1 MSQTH
6 SKPALTAE
14 QQAAIKAIRE
24 RSKVERPGPDELIYR
39 GELDE
44 LVPDGPYI
52 ELRVAT
58 VKLRKIRAARA
69 LSLTDV
75 SDRSGMT
82 RAAISKLEN
91 GWNLNPT
98 LDTLYRY
105 ATAIGAHIKLTVE
118 EAEPRGDAPA

>member
-24 RSKVERPGPDELIYR
+24 RSKVERPGPDELIDR

-44 LVPDGPYI
+44 LVPHGQYI
-52 ELRVAT
+52 ELRDAT
-58 VKLRKIRAARA
+58 VKLRQIREAQG

-75 SDRSGMT
+75 SERSGMT
-82 RAAISKLEN
+82 RTAISKLEN

-118 EAEPRGDAPA
+118 GIEPPDRGSA

>member
-24 RSKVERPGPDELIYR
+24 RSKVERPGADELIDR

-44 LVPDGPYI
+44 LVPHGQFMG
-52 ELRVAT
+52 LRDAT
-58 VKLRKIRAARA
+58 VKLRQIRETRG

-75 SDRSGMT
+75 SERSGMT

-105 ATAIGAHIKLTVE
+105 ATAIGARVKLSVE
-118 EAEPRGDAPA
+118 EIDPRGDDP

>member
-6 SKPALTAE
+6 SKPVLTAE

-24 RSKVERPGPDELIYR
+24 RSKVERPGPDELIDR

-44 LVPDGPYI
+44 LVPHGQFI
-52 ELRVAT
+52 ELRDLT
-58 VKLRKIRAARA
+58 LKLRQMRESRG

-75 SDRSGMT
+75 SERSGMT

-91 GWNLNPT
+91 GWNANPT
-98 LDTLYRY
+98 LETLYRY
-105 ATAIGAHIKLTVE
+105 ATNIGAHIKLTVE
-118 EAEPRGDAPA
+118 ETEPQGDDPA

>member
-1 MSQTH
+1 MSETR

-14 QQAAIKAIRE
+14 QRAAIKAIRE
-24 RSKVERPGPDELIYR
+24 RSRIERPGPDELIDR

-44 LVPDGPYI
+44 LVPHGQFI
-52 ELRVAT
+52 ELRDAT
-58 VKLRKIRAARA
+58 VKLRQIREARG

-75 SDRSGMT
+75 SERSGMT

-105 ATAIGAHIKLTVE
+105 ATALGAHIKLGVE
-118 EAEPRGDAPA
+118 EIEPDGKETS

>member
-1 MSQTH
+1 MSRTH

-24 RSKVERPGPDELIYR
+24 RSKVERPGPDELIDQ

-44 LVPDGPYI
+44 LVPHGQFM
-52 ELRVAT
+52 ELRNAT
-58 VKLRKIRAARA
+58 VKLRQIREARG

-75 SDRSGMT
+75 SERSGMT

-91 GWNLNPT
+91 RWNLNPT

-105 ATAIGAHIKLTVE
+105 AAAIGAQIKLTVE
-118 EAEPRGDAPA
+118 ETEPRGDDPA

>member
-14 QQAAIKAIRE
+14 QQAAVKAIRA
-24 RSKVERPGPDELIYR
+24 RSKTERPGPDELIDR

-44 LVPDGPYI
+44 LVPQGQFI
-52 ELRVAT
+52 ELRDLT
-58 VKLRKIRAARA
+58 VKLRQMRESRG
-69 LSLTDV
+69 LSLADV
-75 SDRSGMT
+75 SERSGMT

-98 LDTLYRY
+98 LETLYRY
-105 ATAIGAHIKLTVE
+105 ATTIGAHIKLTVE
-118 EAEPRGDAPA
+118 ETEPRGDDPA